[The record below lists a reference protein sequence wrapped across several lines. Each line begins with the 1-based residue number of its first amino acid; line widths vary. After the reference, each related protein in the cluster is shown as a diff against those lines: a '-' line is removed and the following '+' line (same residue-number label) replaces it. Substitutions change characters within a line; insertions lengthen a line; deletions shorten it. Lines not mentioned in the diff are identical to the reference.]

1 MVGQAPPAPWP
12 DLAAGPATPASLC
25 ALVSV
30 DAGVLTGAQ
39 LVDAVVCAEKAV
51 SLVLGVQARLLSA
64 LAVPFVAGDPMRLAA
79 KLARRS
85 GLADGVDD
93 ERDEQFV
100 QAMVPE
106 AAQSLAAGEIAAAL
120 RIAPVTA
127 GIRVRDAIAL
137 TEEFAPAREALED
150 GTLDR
155 GKLRAV
161 IDQVQVL
168 PAERIGPVLDQVLP
182 EVADRCTSEI
192 REITAQAVITADP
205 DGAADRQRQAADR
218 RELTV
223 TPGTDA
229 MATLKA
235 FLPADGAVKIF
246 QVSDLLATG
255 TAGIPDDHR
264 GIGARRVDALV
275 DLADR
280 LLSDGHID
288 LTGFIGQPLPDPTSP
303 THRPRRASHSTTTR
317 TGRGAGGLIDP
328 AGTGG
333 ATTRR
338 RASDHDDPAD
348 HDNPNGHSTTTDPT
362 TTNPTTTNPITTNPA
377 TTASPTT
384 TDRAA
389 ASEAAEAGVRP
400 STADADADAVEDLP
414 ENAGGTGTEPGRDT
428 HPNGP
433 ARIDTAPTTEAGIDL
448 PDVDDQPVD
457 PAAARYPADPDR
469 PRTPTGQPG
478 RPVLARQGRRPHL
491 TVTLSL
497 DTLAGLNELPAA
509 LAGYGSIPADLA
521 RSIATSAGTITAVLT
536 DPATGAVTT
545 AGELTYRPRQALRD
559 QSAARTDTCQFP
571 SCRQPVWRCDL
582 DHRDPFNHRHP
593 DQGGRTTLDNSGALC
608 RRHHLFKDHADWQ
621 LTVDTSRLTVNW
633 TSPTGHT
640 YTRRARQTAPPAAW
654 IRSTATT
661 IAQRLDDIA
670 ATHAFHTGP
679 TPTGTRVATGA
690 TPPHV
695 THLPTDPSP
704 PGADLPTADTP
715 PTGETT
721 GTSNDAVA
729 PTGHFGTLEDRLTD
743 AVLRHALSNPR
754 QIEYE
759 PSRADDPLEQDPSTI
774 ADGGAGPEDLDEP
787 PF

>member
-1 MVGQAPPAPWP
+1 MRSDAPSANQPDPSGASRDALTSRDLTVSCPTARLGARRSTSRSHRFPLPVPASESALSDRCAVLPERSFAASATSRSRCSTHLLHSRSRYTIHTPVHSPVDSSEGIAMVGQAPPAPWP

-51 SLVLGVQARLLSA
+51 SLLLGVQARLQSA

-127 GIRVRDAIAL
+127 GIRVRDAVGLA
-137 TEEFAPAREALED
+137 EEFTPARQALED
-150 GTLDR
+150 GILDR
-155 GKLRAV
+155 GKLRAIV
-161 IDQVQVL
+161 DQVQVL
-168 PAERIGPVLDQVLP
+168 PAEQIGPVLEQVLP
-182 EVADRCTSEI
+182 EVVDRCTSEV
-192 REITAQAVITADP
+192 REIAAQAVITADP
-205 DGAADRQRQAADR
+205 DGAADRHRQAADR
-218 RELTV
+218 RELTL
-223 TPGTDA
+223 TPGSDA

-255 TAGIPDDHR
+255 TAGLPGDGR

-377 TTASPTT
+377 TTASP
-384 TDRAA
+384 
-389 ASEAAEAGVRP
+389 
-400 STADADADAVEDLP
+400 
-414 ENAGGTGTEPGRDT
+414 
-428 HPNGP
+428 
-433 ARIDTAPTTEAGIDL
+433 
-448 PDVDDQPVD
+448 
-457 PAAARYPADPDR
+457 
-469 PRTPTGQPG
+469 
-478 RPVLARQGRRPHL
+478 
-491 TVTLSL
+491 
-497 DTLAGLNELPAA
+497 
-509 LAGYGSIPADLA
+509 
-521 RSIATSAGTITAVLT
+521 
-536 DPATGAVTT
+536 
-545 AGELTYRPRQALRD
+545 
-559 QSAARTDTCQFP
+559 
-571 SCRQPVWRCDL
+571 
-582 DHRDPFNHRHP
+582 
-593 DQGGRTTLDNSGALC
+593 
-608 RRHHLFKDHADWQ
+608 
-621 LTVDTSRLTVNW
+621 
-633 TSPTGHT
+633 
-640 YTRRARQTAPPAAW
+640 
-654 IRSTATT
+654 
-661 IAQRLDDIA
+661 
-670 ATHAFHTGP
+670 
-679 TPTGTRVATGA
+679 
-690 TPPHV
+690 
-695 THLPTDPSP
+695 
-704 PGADLPTADTP
+704 
-715 PTGETT
+715 
-721 GTSNDAVA
+721 
-729 PTGHFGTLEDRLTD
+729 
-743 AVLRHALSNPR
+743 
-754 QIEYE
+754 
-759 PSRADDPLEQDPSTI
+759 
-774 ADGGAGPEDLDEP
+774 
-787 PF
+787 